1 MVITIGQQ
9 KGGVGKTTTALNLAV
24 LARRGGQQVLAV
36 DIDPQFALTRQLGI
50 QVKDLPVSIVDVLA
64 GRVDASDAILTDVH
78 GIDVLPAT
86 RELGAVELALVGEVG
101 REGFLRDAVDSLD
114 YDLIVI
120 DTPPNLGLLTVNALV
135 AADLVLAPVSAGD
148 EGAAQGLAELRA
160 TIEKLKRLRP
170 ALPELQ
176 VIITKWQPR
185 RIMSDVIAQAIAE
198 LGAEPIA
205 HIPARALVERA
216 AIERAPIAL
225 LAPDNSVSIA
235 YQDLAEQLLAAPTR

>member
-1 MVITIGQQ
+1 M
-9 KGGVGKTTTALNLAV
+9 
-24 LARRGGQQVLAV
+24 LAV

-64 GRVDASDAILTDVH
+64 GRVDATDAILTDVH

-101 REGFLRDAVDSLD
+101 REGFLRDALDSLD

-205 HIPARALVERA
+205 HIPARALVEHA

>member
-24 LARRGGQQVLAV
+24 LASRAGQRVLAV

-50 QVKDLPVSIVDVLA
+50 QIKDLPLTIVDVLA
-64 GRVDASDAILTDVH
+64 GRVAAGDAIVTDVH
-78 GIDVLPAT
+78 GIDVLPAA
-86 RELGAVELALVGEVG
+86 RELGGVELALVGEVG
-101 REGFLRDAVDSLD
+101 RENFLRDALDTLD

-135 AADLVLAPVSAGD
+135 ATDLVLAPVSAGD

-160 TIEKLKRLRP
+160 TIQKLKRLRP

-176 VIITKWQPR
+176 VIVTKWQPR
-185 RIMSDVIAQAIAE
+185 RIMSDVIAQAIAD

-205 HIPARALVERA
+205 RIPARALVERA

-235 YQDLAEQLLAAPTR
+235 YQDLTEHLLAASTR